1 MFTVRIRLR
10 TSLVVALVAMFL
22 ISSLSVLT
30 SVNDVRAAT
39 GLQLKWAAN
48 LGLGTYVGPL
58 AAYLIPGTKEMQI
71 VVTGV
76 SPVDHDFRN
85 GSVAVLNGSDG
96 SIMWKV
102 DPGNMQD
109 HSPFEIADLNNDG
122 NMEIVVANLENT
134 LVLYGNNGST
144 YWKNTAAPSYF
155 NYPVVFDVNGDG
167 YLEVFVCSGSAPY
180 VGVDYITEL
189 SHDGQI
195 LAQTESWHPCW
206 GGLAIGD
213 PYFNGTFILVQ
224 GDRSTYYNPENDTY
238 KYGGWGVRV
247 LDPNTLTTI
256 WNDSSV
262 ITSSNIPMLVDVNGD
277 SVLEVV
283 ATMQDTGLAV
293 YNALNGT
300 VLSNDGIYRK
310 DGNVSLNSHSQ
321 PTIYFDSKGEP
332 QLITCHDSNPK
343 IWNLKAWNLTAT
355 LNVTCFEPPKMGRV
369 TADQQMGIIVV
380 DKSSTVHV
388 YNQNFQEVDNITL
401 GSSDPSAFTLV
412 QDVDGDGYNELL
424 MTSRSGTVYCYGTPA
439 LALNPSP
446 RSNVAFCSEYRLGV
460 AEYVEPPG
468 PKAPQIR
475 APSPVNG
482 AIDLPT
488 SLSTLSVDLFDY
500 QRDPMNYSVTTTPN
514 IGEASGTNLP
524 NGRYNVS
531 IANLSYSTT
540 YSWTVNVTDG
550 KNSNAT
556 TFSFTTVQPPPDV
569 NVGSLI
575 SSESPPDEAT
585 GVAISLSTLSFD
597 LTNFQVKPMN
607 YTVST
612 TPNIGSGSGTNVID
626 DRYSIHVSGLSYST
640 TYSWTVNV
648 TDGELCNATAFTFT
662 TQAPQLTIVQ
672 QIQAIKYEVMTLVSD
687 RTLSGRQGKTLTNQ
701 LDNAIDNFSDGKYG
715 EAINHIEEFINQVN
729 RLVREHDLTQNQAD
743 KLIKPA
749 EDAIDRICA
758 LVLPGD
764 LNGDKTVNVY
774 DSLLLAD
781 KFYVSA
787 ADPAWESKFDLQEDG
802 IIDIFDALLLSMNFG
817 KSWR

>member
-1 MFTVRIRLR
+1 VFTVRIRLR
-10 TSLVVALVAMFL
+10 TSLVVALVTTFL

>member
-1 MFTVRIRLR
+1 
-10 TSLVVALVAMFL
+10 
-22 ISSLSVLT
+22 
-30 SVNDVRAAT
+30 
-39 GLQLKWAAN
+39 
-48 LGLGTYVGPL
+48 
-58 AAYLIPGTKEMQI
+58 
-71 VVTGV
+71 
-76 SPVDHDFRN
+76 
-85 GSVAVLNGSDG
+85 
-96 SIMWKV
+96 
-102 DPGNMQD
+102 
-109 HSPFEIADLNNDG
+109 
-122 NMEIVVANLENT
+122 
-134 LVLYGNNGST
+134 
-144 YWKNTAAPSYF
+144 
-155 NYPVVFDVNGDG
+155 
-167 YLEVFVCSGSAPY
+167 
-180 VGVDYITEL
+180 
-189 SHDGQI
+189 
-195 LAQTESWHPCW
+195 
-206 GGLAIGD
+206 
-213 PYFNGTFILVQ
+213 
-224 GDRSTYYNPENDTY
+224 
-238 KYGGWGVRV
+238 
-247 LDPNTLTTI
+247 
-256 WNDSSV
+256 
-262 ITSSNIPMLVDVNGD
+262 
-277 SVLEVV
+277 
-283 ATMQDTGLAV
+283 
-293 YNALNGT
+293 
-300 VLSNDGIYRK
+300 
-310 DGNVSLNSHSQ
+310 
-321 PTIYFDSKGEP
+321 
-332 QLITCHDSNPK
+332 
-343 IWNLKAWNLTAT
+343 
-355 LNVTCFEPPKMGRV
+355 
-369 TADQQMGIIVV
+369 
-380 DKSSTVHV
+380 
-388 YNQNFQEVDNITL
+388 
-401 GSSDPSAFTLV
+401 
-412 QDVDGDGYNELL
+412 
-424 MTSRSGTVYCYGTPA
+424 VYCYGTPA

-446 RSNVAFCSEYRLGV
+446 RSNVAFYSEYRLGV

-475 APSPVNG
+475 APSPVNS

-488 SLSTLSVDLFDY
+488 NLSTLSVDLFDY

-524 NGRYNVS
+524 NGRYNVL

-569 NVGSLI
+569 NIGSLI

-648 TDGELCNATAFTFT
+648 TDGELCNATTFTFT